1 MRPLPTTT
9 PSTRVDWAPYWATG
23 TAVVLA
29 FLLNAYTGNR
39 LWFWYTAIGAG
50 VFLTIVGWVRRSRP
64 AVPPMAAW
72 MVGLAG
78 AMHYVGGSL
87 SGLHQVGGPNGLYYV
102 FPWWDNV
109 VHFLGSFAL
118 GVAALAVLEA
128 RGSRAAAGFTI
139 LEAVSLA
146 TLAGMLIE
154 LYEFAQF
161 YWLGTIDQGFYTN
174 TVLDLYY
181 NLLGAAAG
189 AFSYGRLRVGKK
201 QTATTEPSPS

>member
-1 MRPLPTTT
+1 V
-9 PSTRVDWAPYWATG
+9 PSARVDWAPYWATG
-23 TAVVLA
+23 TALVLA
-29 FLLNAYTGNR
+29 FGLNAWTGNR
-39 LWFWYTAIGAG
+39 LWFWYTAIGTG
-50 VFLTIVGWVRRSRP
+50 VFLTVIGWVRRNRP
-64 AVPPMAAW
+64 AVPPMATW

-87 SGLHQVGGPNGLYYV
+87 SGLHQVGGPNGLYFV

-109 VHFLGSFAL
+109 VHFVGCFAL

-128 RGSRAAAGFTI
+128 RGARPRAAFTI
-139 LEAVSLA
+139 VEGVALASLA
-146 TLAGMLIE
+146 GVVVE

-181 NLLGAAAG
+181 NLLGASAG
-189 AFSYGRLRVGKK
+189 AFSYGRFAEAAKK
-201 QTATTEPSPS
+201 QSDVGLPT

>member
-1 MRPLPTTT
+1 MDAD
-9 PSTRVDWAPYWATG
+9 PSSVRVDWSPYWATG
-23 TAVVLA
+23 TALILA
-29 FLLNAYTGNR
+29 FGLNAYTGNR
-39 LWFWYTAIGAG
+39 LWFWYTAIGIG
-50 VFLTIVGWVRRSRP
+50 VFLTVVGWVRRNRP
-64 AVPPMAAW
+64 PIPAMAAW

-128 RGSRAAAGFTI
+128 RGERARAPFTI
-139 LEAVSLA
+139 LQAVALA

-181 NLLGAAAG
+181 NLLGASAG
-189 AFSYGRLRVGKK
+189 AISYGRLRSTKK
-201 QTATTEPSPS
+201 QAASAGPQPA